1 MENRAKSD
9 EKRGLW
15 GVVRLFVKP
24 THVAMVLRHGW
35 GTRICFSWR
44 RTADAT
50 GYGKAFNKELFSPA
64 VVPVVAGKVEIWR
77 ITLLGLELGLGLVLE
92 NRAVELRASG
102 KVGNQG

>member
-1 MENRAKSD
+1 VENRAKSD

-64 VVPVVAGKVEIWR
+64 VVPVVAGKVEIRR
-77 ITLLGLELGLGLVLE
+77 ITLRDAGLRWVRVLE
-92 NRAVELRASG
+92 NLAVELRASG
-102 KVGNQG
+102 KVGNEG